1 MQRTLDVDMALNM
14 ADDVPAE
21 EAAQSVAAGTAYAG
35 TGQAEAGMTDSK
47 VEDQLSEAVRIVDSA
62 ALTCAETG
70 MEGKGTAAAA
80 PEDLDLVG
88 MESGRSQDMMALFLA
103 LAVARCN

>member
-1 MQRTLDVDMALNM
+1 MQRPLDVDMALNM
-14 ADDVPAE
+14 ADHVPAE

-35 TGQAEAGMTDSK
+35 TGQAEADMTDSK
-47 VEDQLSEAVRIVDSA
+47 VEDRLSEAVRIVDSA
-62 ALTCAETG
+62 ALPCAETG

-88 MESGRSQDMMALFLA
+88 IECGRSQDMKALFAA